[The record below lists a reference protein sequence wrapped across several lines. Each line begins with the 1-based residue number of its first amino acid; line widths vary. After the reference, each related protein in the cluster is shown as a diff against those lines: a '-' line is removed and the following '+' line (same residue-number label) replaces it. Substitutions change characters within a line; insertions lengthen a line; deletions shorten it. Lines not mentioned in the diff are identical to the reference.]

1 MKSQKKPSQSIE
13 TEGGMTCEEVS
24 IAESIPQS
32 IVSETVPETED
43 TVSLEIRTE
52 EEKATSPGFS
62 GQISNSSSKKSLK
75 QTDSSNLVSEENMTD
90 LL

>member
-1 MKSQKKPSQSIE
+1 
-13 TEGGMTCEEVS
+13 MTCEEVS

-32 IVSETVPETED
+32 IVSAPETENIG
-43 TVSLEIRTE
+43 SPEIKPE
-52 EEKATSPGFS
+52 EDKAISTQS

-75 QTDSSNLVSEENMTD
+75 QTDSANFESERDITD

>member
-1 MKSQKKPSQSIE
+1 
-13 TEGGMTCEEVS
+13 MTCEEVS

-43 TVSLEIRTE
+43 TGSPKMNPE
-52 EEKATSPGFS
+52 EEKTISPGFV

-75 QTDSSNLVSEENMTD
+75 QTDSSNFESEKDITD